1 MTQKKDFYQ
10 ILGLNDSDKKLK
22 GSEWNKKLKEK
33 YRKLSREWH
42 PDRFGNK
49 PELEKKLAEEK
60 MKEINEAYETLKD
73 PDKRRKYDRPEPDF
87 SNMRGD
93 DFFGGFRGMNMND
106 MYDFFR
112 GSQRT
117 ERKPRGGNKNMRIPL
132 DIEEIIN
139 GCKKKVKYK
148 RIVRCQDC
156 HGDGG
161 TGKKVCPHCHG
172 RGRIVKN
179 IQLGANQFFQ
189 TESTCPYCHGQ
200 GYKFEHPCKT
210 CGGKGFEEVEEI
222 IEVTFR
228 PGVMEGETFRA
239 VGKGNQS
246 PDKNGIDGDFN
257 GIASYNYDRSKF
269 NLDNYPHI
277 LYKAKLNW
285 VDALLGGK
293 MSIKIP
299 GKSEQTVEI
308 PECTKPGDQITIK
321 GAGLTV
327 PREIAY
333 EAFSTNTAIQGDC
346 ILCVEYAIPK
356 SLTSEQKEIL
366 KKFKKTLKQ

>member
-1 MTQKKDFYQ
+1 
-10 ILGLNDSDKKLK
+10 
-22 GSEWNKKLKEK
+22 
-33 YRKLSREWH
+33 
-42 PDRFGNK
+42 
-49 PELEKKLAEEK
+49 
-60 MKEINEAYETLKD
+60 
-73 PDKRRKYDRPEPDF
+73 
-87 SNMRGD
+87 
-93 DFFGGFRGMNMND
+93 
-106 MYDFFR
+106 
-112 GSQRT
+112 
-117 ERKPRGGNKNMRIPL
+117 MRIPL
-132 DIEEIIN
+132 SIEEIIN
-139 GCKKKVKYK
+139 GCTKKVKYK
-148 RIVRCQDC
+148 RIVRCRDC
-156 HGDGG
+156 HGVGG

-172 RGRIVKN
+172 RGRIIKN
-179 IQLGANQFFQ
+179 MQWGENRFFQ
-189 TESTCPYCHGQ
+189 SETTCPYCQGQ

-228 PGVMEGETFRA
+228 PGVMEGETFKA
-239 VGKGNQS
+239 IGKGNQS

-257 GIASYNYDRSKF
+257 GIAVYSYDRSKF

-285 VDALLGGK
+285 IDALLGGK

-299 GKSEQTVEI
+299 GKFEQTVEI

-333 EAFSTNTAIQGDC
+333 EAFANNTPIQGDC
-346 ILCVEYAIPK
+346 ILCIEYSIPK

-366 KKFKKTLKQ
+366 KKFKKTLKK

>member
-1 MTQKKDFYQ
+1 MAQKDFYQ

-22 GSEWNKKLKEK
+22 GSEWDKKLKEK

-49 PELEKKLAEEK
+49 PESEKKMAEEK

-73 PDKRRKYDRPEPDF
+73 PDKRRQYDRPEPDF
-87 SNMRGD
+87 SNMGGG
-93 DFFGGFRGMNMND
+93 DFFGGFRDMND

-112 GSQRT
+112 GSERT
-117 ERKPRGGNKNMRIPL
+117 ERKPRGGDKNMRIPL
-132 DIEEIIN
+132 SIEEIIN
-139 GCKKKVKYK
+139 GCTKKVKYK
-148 RIVRCQDC
+148 RIVRCRDC
-156 HGDGG
+156 HGVGG

-179 IQLGANQFFQ
+179 MLWGENRFFQ
-189 TESTCPYCHGQ
+189 SETTCPYCHGQ

-228 PGVMEGETFRA
+228 PGVVEGEIFKA
-239 VGKGNQS
+239 MGKGNQS

-257 GIASYNYDRSKF
+257 GIAKYSYDRSKF

-285 VDALLGGK
+285 IDALLGGK

-333 EAFSTNTAIQGDC
+333 EFANNTPIQGDC
-346 ILCVEYAIPK
+346 ILCIEYSIPK

-366 KKFKKTLKQ
+366 KKFKKTLKK